1 MDHISPGGMSHSTS
15 NNGFAN
21 ASIPTPDLLSP
32 MSVNSSDRFYSHGQ
46 ASPMGGPR
54 SSNPFLRQNSLD
66 TYSNLGRD
74 SSRSLQ
80 PLQLRDTLSRSRSES
95 LQSPLRSSMS
105 WKGNSLDHATYGD
118 NISPTSRHQL
128 YNPEQSQDS
137 QGYGNNG
144 YTIGCMCL
152 LKFAIGA
159 NRYRLATNIIPSSST
174 KFNFRTNAAKISD
187 VFVYFSACPGASK
200 PISRFPFSAE
210 YKYTFDSES
219 SFHTSNCIIRSSI
232 QLNNYRI
239 CIRTTECTHRFRSSA
254 DARIVGAMPNEPNA
268 GH

>member
-1 MDHISPGGMSHSTS
+1 MSGTNLMTPVEYQHSYADSQMRPLMVDTIRRNEMDHISPGGMSHSTS

-32 MSVNSSDRFYSHGQ
+32 LSVNSSDRFYSYGQ
-46 ASPMGGPR
+46 ASPIGGPR

-105 WKGNSLDHATYGD
+105 WKGNSLDHGTYGD

-152 LKFAIGA
+152 LKFTIGA
-159 NRYRLATNIIPSSST
+159 N
-174 KFNFRTNAAKISD
+174 
-187 VFVYFSACPGASK
+187 
-200 PISRFPFSAE
+200 
-210 YKYTFDSES
+210 
-219 SFHTSNCIIRSSI
+219 SI
-232 QLNNYRI
+232 QTRYQHHTQQLNQI
-239 CIRTTECTHRFRSSA
+239 
-254 DARIVGAMPNEPNA
+254 
-268 GH
+268 